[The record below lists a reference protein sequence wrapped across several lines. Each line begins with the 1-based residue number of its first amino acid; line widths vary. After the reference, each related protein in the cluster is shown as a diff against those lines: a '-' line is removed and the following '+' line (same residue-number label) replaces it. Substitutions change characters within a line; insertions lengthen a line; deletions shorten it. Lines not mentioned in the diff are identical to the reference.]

1 MRIAALLT
9 CFNRREKTLECLRR
23 LHAQTLPDGV
33 VIETVLV
40 DDGSKDGTK
49 EAVLKEFP
57 ATTVL
62 TGDGSLYWC
71 GGMRLAWKTAATSDP
86 DFYLLANDDT
96 MLDSGAVHSLLQIA
110 MTPGNRIIAVASIR
124 DPDTAIPTYGG
135 VLQHGGLVHPCGKPA
150 ACDTFNG
157 NAVLI
162 PRQVFREMGML
173 HRSYTHGMGDYDYGL
188 NARRRGIAV
197 IQTPG
202 SIGTCPRNS
211 DQGTWR
217 DRTLPRTRRLDLLLS
232 PKGLPLKEWMTYNRR
247 NSGWLWPL
255 RTISPYVRVLLG
267 R

>member
-9 CFNRREKTLECLRR
+9 CFNRREKTLACLRR
-23 LHAQTLPDGV
+23 LHAQTLSDGV

-57 ATTVL
+57 STTVL

-71 GGMRLAWKTAATSDP
+71 GGMRVAWHQASQSDP

-96 MLDSGAVHSLLQIA
+96 MLDPDAVASLLSIA
-110 MTPGNRIIAVASIR
+110 PAPDRRIIAVASIR
-124 DPDTAIPTYGG
+124 DPENGAPTYGG
-135 VLQHGGLVHPCGKPA
+135 IRNPSGLVHPSGTPA

-173 HRSYTHGMGDYDYGL
+173 HHTYTHGMGDYDYGL
-188 NARRRGIAV
+188 NASRCGIAV
-197 IQTPG
+197 IQTSG

-211 DQGTWR
+211 DQDTWR
-217 DRTLPRTRRLDLLLS
+217 DLTLPRAKRLALLLS
-232 PKGLPLKEWMTYNRR
+232 PKGLPFKEWMTYNRR
-247 NSGWLWPL
+247 NSGWLWPM

-267 R
+267 Q